1 MLIFEDSRV
10 REFTPKIA
18 PKSLTIWEKTCLE
31 MLCFLVFVFLRFF
44 LDFVSILAH
53 FWSSKG
59 HLGAFKIKSF
69 SIMAPRWSLRGLRG
83 ASGVDFGSVLVR
95 SWIALGAIL
104 ASGFGYNVFFLHE
117 TQHGFHIRFS
127 FSPCSA
133 AVRAQHMESKRQG
146 SFFMENPIFD
156 ELFI

>member
-18 PKSLTIWEKTCLE
+18 PKSLKIWKKH
-31 MLCFLVFVFLRFF
+31 MPGNAMFLVFVFLRFWG
-44 LDFVSILAH
+44 DFVSILAH

>member
-18 PKSLTIWEKTCLE
+18 PKSLKNWNKTCLE
-31 MLCFLVFVFLRFF
+31 MLCFWYSFFCVVFSDV
-44 LDFVSILAH
+44 VSILAH

-133 AVRAQHMESKRQG
+133 AVRAQHMELKRMG
-146 SFFMENPIFD
+146 HFFMENPNFD
-156 ELFI
+156 

>member
-1 MLIFEDSRV
+1 M
-10 REFTPKIA
+10 PGNA
-18 PKSLTIWEKTCLE
+18 
-31 MLCFLVFVFLRFF
+31 MFLVFVFFRFF
-44 LDFVSILAH
+44 SDFVSILAH

-133 AVRAQHMESKRQG
+133 AVRAQHMELSVWGHFSWRIRCSMNYLSKFLKKMKSRKIV
-146 SFFMENPIFD
+146 FFVTSYF
-156 ELFI
+156 FGKV